1 MGALALGTT
10 RVRRIY
16 GAINILAERQKPAAG
31 MVVEGN
37 KMFDAGPDHAERLV
51 MLVDLFRELP

>member
-1 MGALALGTT
+1 
-10 RVRRIY
+10 
-16 GAINILAERQKPAAG
+16 
-31 MVVEGN
+31 MVIEGN